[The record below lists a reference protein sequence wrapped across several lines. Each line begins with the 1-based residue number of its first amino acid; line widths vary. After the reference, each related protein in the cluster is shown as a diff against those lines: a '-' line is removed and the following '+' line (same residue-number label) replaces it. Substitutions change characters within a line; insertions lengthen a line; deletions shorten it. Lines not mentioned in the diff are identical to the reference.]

1 MVIKM
6 SKLLEEQL
14 KINDAKLFINGE
26 YVNASSGE
34 TFDTINPATNQ
45 KLASVASA
53 SVHDVESAIQV
64 AQTSFESGIWSK
76 MAVEERA
83 KILCRMSDLVMA
95 RVDELALIETL
106 DVGKPIKESRD
117 FDIPRAASNLRF
129 FAEMAKYIHH
139 EHYPQ
144 SKHMSYTQYAPAG
157 VTSLIIPWNLPFM
170 QMTWKASAAL
180 AAGNTVIV
188 KPASYTPLSAV
199 MLGEIA
205 NEAGLPPGVLNILTG
220 PGSTV
225 GTAMTTHPFVRRIS
239 FVGESTT
246 GKTVM
251 RNAASQLIPVS
262 LELGGK
268 SANIVF
274 DDADLDEAVQGSIE
288 AIFRNQGEICLAGS
302 RLLVQETVYEQFLA
316 KLVTAVKKI
325 KVGDPLDEN
334 TDMGALI
341 STNHLETVDRYVQIG
356 LEEGAKLATG
366 GKRVEG
372 LTDGNFYEPTVLYD
386 VDNKMRVAQE
396 EIFGP
401 VLVVIPFKTE
411 EEAIQIAND
420 SIYGLAGV
428 VWSNDLRRA
437 HRVADQINSGL
448 FWINCWYYRDL
459 RTPFGG
465 SKASGIGREGG
476 RHSFEF
482 YTEAKTIT
490 MKL

>member
-1 MVIKM
+1 MSSIQKEQVKIK
-6 SKLLEEQL
+6 
-14 KINDAKLFINGE
+14 DAKLFINGE
-26 YVNASSGE
+26 YTDAMSGE
-34 TFDTINPATNQ
+34 TFDTIDPATNQ
-45 KLASVASA
+45 KLATVANA
-53 SVHDVESAIQV
+53 GEQDVQQAIEV
-64 AQTSFESGIWSK
+64 AQRTFESGVWSE
-76 MAVEERA
+76 MPVEERA
-83 KILCRMSDLVMA
+83 KILCKMSDLVME
-95 RVDELALIETL
+95 RVDELALVETL
-106 DVGKPIKESRD
+106 DVGKPIKESRG

-129 FAEMAKYIHH
+129 FAEMAKYVHH
-139 EHYPQ
+139 EHYDQ
-144 SKHMSYTQYAPAG
+144 SRHMSYSKYAPAG

-180 AAGNTVIV
+180 AAGNTVLV

-205 NEAGLPPGVLNILTG
+205 NEAGLPPGVLNIITG
-220 PGSTV
+220 PGGTV
-225 GTAMTTHPFVRRIS
+225 GTAMTTHPHVRRIS
-239 FVGESTT
+239 FVGESNT

-251 RNAASQLIPVS
+251 QNAATQLIPVS

-274 DDADLDEAVQGSIE
+274 EDADLDEAVAGSIE
-288 AIFRNQGEICLAGS
+288 AIYRNQGEICLAGS
-302 RLLVQETVYEQFLA
+302 RLLVQESVYEKFLEKFVA
-316 KLVTAVKKI
+316 AVKKI
-325 KVGDPLDEN
+325 KVGNPLDPD
-334 TDMGALI
+334 TDMGALV
-341 STNHLETVDRYVQIG
+341 SKSHLETVDNYVQIG
-356 LEEGAKLATG
+356 LSEGAKLAIG
-366 GKRVEG
+366 GKRVED
-372 LTDGNFYEPTVLYD
+372 LPDGNFYEPTVLYD

-411 EEAIQIAND
+411 EEAIKIAND

-428 VWSNDLRRA
+428 VWTNDLRRA
-437 HRVADQINSGL
+437 HRVASKINSGL
-448 FWINCWYYRDL
+448 LWINCWYYRDL

>member
-1 MVIKM
+1 M
-6 SKLLEEQL
+6 SKEAVIE
-14 KINDAKLFINGE
+14 KMTVKDAKLFINGE
-26 YVNASSGE
+26 YVDALSGQ
-34 TFDTINPATNQ
+34 TFDTFNPATNE
-45 KLASVASA
+45 KLASVANGGTEDA
-53 SVHDVESAIQV
+53 KRAIDA
-64 AQTSFESGIWSK
+64 AQRAFESGIWSK
-76 MAVEERA
+76 MPVEERSA
-83 KILCRMSDLVMA
+83 ILCKMADLIMEK
-95 RVDELALIETL
+95 VDELAYLETL
-106 DVGKPIKESRD
+106 DVGKPIKESRE
-117 FDIPRAASNLRF
+117 FDIPRAAQNFRF
-129 FAEMAKYIHH
+129 FAEMAKYMVH
-139 EHYPQ
+139 EHYE
-144 SKHMSYTQYAPAG
+144 KHNVMSYAKYSPAG

-180 AAGNTVIV
+180 ASGNTVVI

-205 NEAGLPPGVLNILTG
+205 NEAGLPPGVLNIITG
-220 PGSTV
+220 PGNTV
-225 GTAMTTHPFVRRIS
+225 GTTMSTHPSVRRIS
-239 FVGESTT
+239 FVGESNT

-251 RNAASQLIPVS
+251 RNAAENLIPVS

-274 DDADLDEAVQGSIE
+274 EDADLDEAVKGSIE
-288 AIFRNQGEICLAGS
+288 AIYRNQGEICLAGS
-302 RLLVQETVYEQFLA
+302 RLLVQESIYKQFLE
-316 KLVTAVKKI
+316 KFTAVVRNI
-325 KVGDPLDEN
+325 KVGDPLSEETN
-334 TDMGALI
+334 MGALV
-341 STNHLETVDRYVQIG
+341 SQSHLETVDEYVRIG
-356 LEEGAKLATG
+356 LAEGAKLACG

-372 LTDGNFYEPTVLYD
+372 LETGNFYEPTVLYD

-401 VLVVIPFKTE
+401 VLVVIPFETE

-428 VWSNDLRRA
+428 VWTNDLRRA
-437 HRVADQINSGL
+437 QRVASGVTAGL
-448 FWINCWYYRDL
+448 LWINCWYIRDL

-465 SKASGIGREGG
+465 AKASGIGREGG

>member
-1 MVIKM
+1 M
-6 SKLLEEQL
+6 SKEAVIE
-14 KINDAKLFINGE
+14 KMTVKDAKLFINGE
-26 YVNASSGE
+26 YVDALSGQ
-34 TFDTINPATNQ
+34 TFDTFNPATNE
-45 KLASVASA
+45 KLASVANGGTEDA
-53 SVHDVESAIQV
+53 KRAIDA
-64 AQTSFESGIWSK
+64 AQRAFESGIWSK
-76 MAVEERA
+76 MPVEERSA
-83 KILCRMSDLVMA
+83 ILCKMADLIMEK
-95 RVDELALIETL
+95 VDELAYLETL
-106 DVGKPIKESRD
+106 DVGKPIKESRE
-117 FDIPRAASNLRF
+117 FDIPRAAQNFRF
-129 FAEMAKYIHH
+129 FAEMAKYMVH
-139 EHYPQ
+139 EHYE
-144 SKHMSYTQYAPAG
+144 KHNVMSYAKYSPAG

-180 AAGNTVIV
+180 ASGNTVVI

-199 MLGEIA
+199 MLGKIA
-205 NEAGLPPGVLNILTG
+205 NEAGLPPGVLNIITG
-220 PGSTV
+220 PGNTV
-225 GTAMTTHPFVRRIS
+225 GTTMSTHPSVRRIS
-239 FVGESTT
+239 FVGESNT

-251 RNAASQLIPVS
+251 RNAAENLIPVS

-274 DDADLDEAVQGSIE
+274 EDADLEDEAVKGSIE
-288 AIFRNQGEICLAGS
+288 AIYRNQGEICLAGS
-302 RLLVQETVYEQFLA
+302 RLLVQESIYKQFLE
-316 KLVTAVKKI
+316 KFTAAVRNI
-325 KVGDPLDEN
+325 KVGDPLSEETN
-334 TDMGALI
+334 MGALV
-341 STNHLETVDRYVQIG
+341 SQSHFETVDEYVRIG
-356 LEEGAKLATG
+356 LAEGAKLACG

-372 LTDGNFYEPTVLYD
+372 LETGNFYEPTVLYD

-428 VWSNDLRRA
+428 VWTNDLRRA
-437 HRVADQINSGL
+437 QRVASGVTAGL
-448 FWINCWYYRDL
+448 LWVNCWYIRDL

-465 SKASGIGREGG
+465 AKASGIGREGG

>member
-1 MVIKM
+1 M
-6 SKLLEEQL
+6 SKEAVIE
-14 KINDAKLFINGE
+14 KMTVKDAKLFINGE
-26 YVNASSGE
+26 YVDALSGQ
-34 TFDTINPATNQ
+34 TFDTFNPATNE
-45 KLASVASA
+45 KLASVANGGTEDA
-53 SVHDVESAIQV
+53 KRAIDA
-64 AQTSFESGIWSK
+64 AQRAFESGIWSK
-76 MAVEERA
+76 MPVEERSA
-83 KILCRMSDLVMA
+83 ILCKMADLIMEK
-95 RVDELALIETL
+95 VDELAYLETL
-106 DVGKPIKESRD
+106 DVGKPIKESRE
-117 FDIPRAASNLRF
+117 FDIPRAAQNFRF
-129 FAEMAKYIHH
+129 FAEMAKYMVH
-139 EHYPQ
+139 EHYE
-144 SKHMSYTQYAPAG
+144 KHNVMSYAKYSPAG

-180 AAGNTVIV
+180 ASGNTVVI

-205 NEAGLPPGVLNILTG
+205 NEAGLPPGVLNIITG
-220 PGSTV
+220 PGNTV
-225 GTAMTTHPFVRRIS
+225 GTTMSTHPSVRRIS
-239 FVGESTT
+239 FVGESNT

-251 RNAASQLIPVS
+251 RNAAENLIPVS

-274 DDADLDEAVQGSIE
+274 EDADLDEAVKGSIE
-288 AIFRNQGEICLAGS
+288 AIYRNQGEICLAGS
-302 RLLVQETVYEQFLA
+302 RLLVQESIYKQFLE
-316 KLVTAVKKI
+316 KFTAEVKNI
-325 KVGDPLDEN
+325 KVGDPLSEETN
-334 TDMGALI
+334 MGALV
-341 STNHLETVDRYVQIG
+341 SQSHLETVDEYVRIG
-356 LEEGAKLATG
+356 LAEGAKLACG

-372 LTDGNFYEPTVLYD
+372 LETGNFYEPTVLYD

-428 VWSNDLRRA
+428 VWTNDLRRA
-437 HRVADQINSGL
+437 QRVASGVTAGL
-448 FWINCWYYRDL
+448 LWINCWYIRDL

-465 SKASGIGREGG
+465 AKASGIGREGG

-482 YTEAKTIT
+482 YSEAKTIT

>member
-1 MVIKM
+1 M
-6 SKLLEEQL
+6 SKEAVIE
-14 KINDAKLFINGE
+14 KMTVKDAKLFINGE
-26 YVNASSGE
+26 YVDALSGQ
-34 TFDTINPATNQ
+34 TFDTFNPATNE
-45 KLASVASA
+45 KLASVANGGTEDA
-53 SVHDVESAIQV
+53 KRAIDA
-64 AQTSFESGIWSK
+64 AQRAFESGIWSK
-76 MAVEERA
+76 MPVEERSA
-83 KILCRMSDLVMA
+83 ILCKMADLIMEK
-95 RVDELALIETL
+95 VDELAYLETL
-106 DVGKPIKESRD
+106 DVGKPIKESRE
-117 FDIPRAASNLRF
+117 FDIPRAAQNFRF
-129 FAEMAKYIHH
+129 FAEMAKYMVH
-139 EHYPQ
+139 EHYE
-144 SKHMSYTQYAPAG
+144 KHNVMSYAKYLPAG

-180 AAGNTVIV
+180 ASGNTVVI

-205 NEAGLPPGVLNILTG
+205 NEAGLPPGVLNIITG
-220 PGSTV
+220 PGNTV
-225 GTAMTTHPFVRRIS
+225 GTTMSTHPSVRRIS
-239 FVGESTT
+239 FVGESNT

-251 RNAASQLIPVS
+251 RNAAENLIPVS

-274 DDADLDEAVQGSIE
+274 EDADLDEAVKGSIE
-288 AIFRNQGEICLAGS
+288 AIYRNQGEICLAGS
-302 RLLVQETVYEQFLA
+302 RLLVQESIYKQFLE
-316 KLVTAVKKI
+316 KFTAEVRNI
-325 KVGDPLDEN
+325 KVGDPLSEETN
-334 TDMGALI
+334 MGALV
-341 STNHLETVDRYVQIG
+341 SQSHLETVDEYVRIG
-356 LEEGAKLATG
+356 LAEGAKLACG

-372 LTDGNFYEPTVLYD
+372 LETGNFYEPTVLYD

-428 VWSNDLRRA
+428 VWTNDLRRA
-437 HRVADQINSGL
+437 QRVASGVTAGL
-448 FWINCWYYRDL
+448 LWINCWYIRDL

-465 SKASGIGREGG
+465 AKASGIGREGG

>member
-1 MVIKM
+1 M
-6 SKLLEEQL
+6 SQTLEKQM

-26 YVNASSGE
+26 YVDSISGE
-34 TFDTINPATNQ
+34 SFDTFNPATNQ
-45 KLASVASA
+45 KLTTVASA
-53 SVHDVESAIQV
+53 NEEDVERAIQV
-64 AQTSFESGIWSK
+64 AQRTFEKGIWSK
-76 MAVEERA
+76 MPVEERS
-83 KILCRMSDLVMA
+83 KILCRMSDLVME

-129 FAEMAKYIHH
+129 FAEMAKYVNH
-139 EHYPQ
+139 EHYEQ
-144 SKHMSYTQYAPAG
+144 SKHMSYTKYAPAG

-220 PGSTV
+220 PGGTV
-225 GTAMTTHPFVRRIS
+225 GTAMTTHPYVRRIS
-239 FVGESTT
+239 FVGESST

-251 RNAASQLIPVS
+251 RNASSNLIPVS

-274 DDADLDEAVQGSIE
+274 EDADLDEAVAGSIE
-288 AIFRNQGEICLAGS
+288 AIYRNQGEICLAGS
-302 RLLVQETVYEQFLA
+302 RVLVQESIYDKFLEKFVA
-316 KLVTAVKKI
+316 AVKKI

-341 STNHLETVDRYVQIG
+341 SKSHLATVDNYVQIG
-356 LEEGAKLATG
+356 TTEGAKIAVG

-372 LTDGNFYEPTVLYD
+372 LSQGNFYEPTVLYD

-411 EEAIQIAND
+411 EDAIQIAND

-437 HRVADQINSGL
+437 HRVAAQINSGL

-476 RHSFEF
+476 RHSFDF

>member
-1 MVIKM
+1 MNKEAVI
-6 SKLLEEQL
+6 EEMTV
-14 KINDAKLFINGE
+14 KDAKLFINGE
-26 YVNASSGE
+26 YVDALSGQ
-34 TFDTINPATNQ
+34 TFDTFNPATNE
-45 KLASVASA
+45 KLASVANGGTEDA
-53 SVHDVESAIQV
+53 KRAIDA
-64 AQTSFESGIWSK
+64 AQRAFESGIWSK
-76 MAVEERA
+76 MPVEERSA
-83 KILCRMSDLVMA
+83 ILCKMADLIMEK
-95 RVDELALIETL
+95 VDELAYLETL
-106 DVGKPIKESRD
+106 DVGKPIKESRE
-117 FDIPRAASNLRF
+117 FDIPRAAQNFRF
-129 FAEMAKYIHH
+129 FAEMAKYMVH
-139 EHYPQ
+139 EHYE
-144 SKHMSYTQYAPAG
+144 KHNVMSYAKYSPAG

-180 AAGNTVIV
+180 ASGNTVVI

-205 NEAGLPPGVLNILTG
+205 NEAGLPPGVLNIITG
-220 PGSTV
+220 PGNTV
-225 GTAMTTHPFVRRIS
+225 GTTMSTHPSVRRIS
-239 FVGESTT
+239 FVGESNT

-251 RNAASQLIPVS
+251 RNAAENLIPVS

-274 DDADLDEAVQGSIE
+274 EDADLDEAVKGSIE
-288 AIFRNQGEICLAGS
+288 AIYRNQGEICLAGS
-302 RLLVQETVYEQFLA
+302 RLLVQESIYKQFLE
-316 KLVTAVKKI
+316 KFTAAVRNI
-325 KVGDPLDEN
+325 KVGDPLSEETN
-334 TDMGALI
+334 MGALV
-341 STNHLETVDRYVQIG
+341 SQSHLETVDEYVRIG
-356 LEEGAKLATG
+356 LAEGAKLACG

-372 LTDGNFYEPTVLYD
+372 LETGNFYEPTVLYD

-428 VWSNDLRRA
+428 VWTNDLRRA
-437 HRVADQINSGL
+437 QRVASGVTAGL
-448 FWINCWYYRDL
+448 LWINCWYIRDL

-465 SKASGIGREGG
+465 AKASGIGREGG

>member
-1 MVIKM
+1 M
-6 SKLLEEQL
+6 SKEAVIE
-14 KINDAKLFINGE
+14 KMTVKDAKLFINGE
-26 YVNASSGE
+26 YVDALSGQ
-34 TFDTINPATNQ
+34 TFDTFNPATNE
-45 KLASVASA
+45 KLASVANGGTEDA
-53 SVHDVESAIQV
+53 KRAIDA
-64 AQTSFESGIWSK
+64 AQRAFESGIWSK
-76 MAVEERA
+76 MPVEERSA
-83 KILCRMSDLVMA
+83 ILCKMADLIMGK
-95 RVDELALIETL
+95 VDELAYLETL
-106 DVGKPIKESRD
+106 DVGKPIKESRE
-117 FDIPRAASNLRF
+117 FDIPRAAQNFRF
-129 FAEMAKYIHH
+129 FAEMAKYMVH
-139 EHYPQ
+139 EHYE
-144 SKHMSYTQYAPAG
+144 KHNVMSYAKYSPAG

-180 AAGNTVIV
+180 ASGNTVVI

-205 NEAGLPPGVLNILTG
+205 NEAGLPPGVLNIITG
-220 PGSTV
+220 PGNTV
-225 GTAMTTHPFVRRIS
+225 GTTMSTHPSVRRIS
-239 FVGESTT
+239 FVGESNT

-251 RNAASQLIPVS
+251 RNAAENLIPVS

-274 DDADLDEAVQGSIE
+274 EDADLDEAVKGSIE
-288 AIFRNQGEICLAGS
+288 AIYRNQGEICLAGS
-302 RLLVQETVYEQFLA
+302 RLLVQESIYKQFVE
-316 KLVTAVKKI
+316 KFTAAVRNI
-325 KVGDPLDEN
+325 KVGDPLSEETN
-334 TDMGALI
+334 MGALV
-341 STNHLETVDRYVQIG
+341 SQSHLETVDEYVRIG
-356 LEEGAKLATG
+356 LAEGAKLACG

-372 LTDGNFYEPTVLYD
+372 LETGNFYEPTVLYD

-428 VWSNDLRRA
+428 VWTNDLRRA
-437 HRVADQINSGL
+437 QRVASGVTAGL
-448 FWINCWYYRDL
+448 LWINCWYIRDL

-465 SKASGIGREGG
+465 AKASGIGREGG

>member
-1 MVIKM
+1 M
-6 SKLLEEQL
+6 SKEAVIE
-14 KINDAKLFINGE
+14 KMTVKDAKLFINGE
-26 YVNASSGE
+26 YVDALSGQ
-34 TFDTINPATNQ
+34 TFDTFNPATNE
-45 KLASVASA
+45 KLASVASGGTEDA
-53 SVHDVESAIQV
+53 KRAIDA
-64 AQTSFESGIWSK
+64 AQRAFESGIWSK
-76 MAVEERA
+76 MPVEERSA
-83 KILCRMSDLVMA
+83 ILCKMADLIMEK
-95 RVDELALIETL
+95 VDELAYLETL
-106 DVGKPIKESRD
+106 DVGKPIKESRE
-117 FDIPRAASNLRF
+117 FDIPRAAQNFRF
-129 FAEMAKYIHH
+129 FAEMAKYMVH
-139 EHYPQ
+139 EHYE
-144 SKHMSYTQYAPAG
+144 KHNVMSYAKYSPAG

-180 AAGNTVIV
+180 ASGNTVVI

-205 NEAGLPPGVLNILTG
+205 NEAGLPPGVLNIITG
-220 PGSTV
+220 PGNTV
-225 GTAMTTHPFVRRIS
+225 GTTMSTHPSVRRIS
-239 FVGESTT
+239 FVGESNT

-251 RNAASQLIPVS
+251 RNAAENLIPVS

-274 DDADLDEAVQGSIE
+274 EDADLDEAVKGSIE
-288 AIFRNQGEICLAGS
+288 AIYRNQGEICLAGS
-302 RLLVQETVYEQFLA
+302 RLLVQESIYKQFLE
-316 KLVTAVKKI
+316 KFTAAVRNI
-325 KVGDPLDEN
+325 KVGDPLSEETN
-334 TDMGALI
+334 MGALV
-341 STNHLETVDRYVQIG
+341 SQSHLETVDEYVRIG
-356 LEEGAKLATG
+356 LAEGAKLACG

-372 LTDGNFYEPTVLYD
+372 LETGNFYEPTVLYD

-428 VWSNDLRRA
+428 VWTNDLRRA
-437 HRVADQINSGL
+437 QRVASGVTAGL
-448 FWINCWYYRDL
+448 LWINCWYIRDL

-465 SKASGIGREGG
+465 AKASGIGREGG